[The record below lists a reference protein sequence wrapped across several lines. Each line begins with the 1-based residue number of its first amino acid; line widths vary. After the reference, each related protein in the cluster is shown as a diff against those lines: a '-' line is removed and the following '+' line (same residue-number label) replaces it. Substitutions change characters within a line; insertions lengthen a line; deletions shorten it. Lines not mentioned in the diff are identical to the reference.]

1 MSLADRFKQPGL
13 DEGIVAIPVHQFS
26 AMIRLWAR
34 GKMNKVD
41 VIGAFSVTV
50 SEQVQLDQLVS
61 VYLSK
66 AAGVERSD
74 YLADIEATLSLLERG
89 IITKTQAGSFLELT

>member
-1 MSLADRFKQPGL
+1 MSLADRLKQPGL
-13 DEGIVAIPVHQFS
+13 DEGVDAIPVHQFS
-26 AMIRLWAR
+26 AAIILWAR
-34 GKMNKVD
+34 GKITRANV
-41 VIGAFSVTV
+41 VGAFSVTV

-74 YLADIEATLSLLERG
+74 YLTLIEATLSLLERG
-89 IITKTQAGSFLELT
+89 IITPAQTGSFLELT